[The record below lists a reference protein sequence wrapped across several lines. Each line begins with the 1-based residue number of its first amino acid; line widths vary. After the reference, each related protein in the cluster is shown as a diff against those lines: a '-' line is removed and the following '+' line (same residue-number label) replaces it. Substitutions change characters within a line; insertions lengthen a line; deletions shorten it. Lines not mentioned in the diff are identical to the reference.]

1 MGERSCFDLECGG
14 KRSATPLWLHVAN
27 NPKRR
32 RRFALPA
39 HSKINMIENLGNLE
53 RTHSC
58 GALGKEDVGQRVTL
72 MGWCAKRRD
81 FGPLTFIDLRDR
93 DGITQ
98 IVFNEE
104 KAPDAHAKAKEVRRE
119 YVLAVTGTV
128 ALRDESARN
137 PKLGTGDVEVQ
148 ATEIVILND
157 ARTLPFQ
164 LDAPSSEALASEDLR
179 LKYRYLDLRRPQLQK
194 NLRLRHSL
202 LLEIN
207 RYMDEQGFTQIET
220 PNLIKSTPEG
230 ARDYIVPSRVQPGRF
245 FALPQSPQ
253 IFKQICMIAGLDK
266 YYQIARCF
274 RDEDL
279 RADRQPEFSQLDVE
293 MSFATPDQIYALVEG
308 LFARVFRIINVEL
321 PTPFP
326 RLTYAE
332 VMERFGSDKPDMR
345 IEGMELKDL
354 SAALVET
361 TFAPFASVLGA
372 EGQVRG
378 ITVRGGA
385 NTSRKVLDELQEFAK
400 RYGAGALAWIKVGDE
415 ISSSLLK
422 ALGSETVGRMAELAE
437 ATKGDAVLIVAG
449 KSNVVAASLGALRNE
464 VARRENLIPQNV
476 FAPLWVTEFP
486 MFEFHEDDGRF
497 YSMHHP
503 FTSPLDEDV
512 PLLERAVSGE
522 TELFAGLRAKAYDA
536 VINGV
541 EVAGGSIRIHR
552 RDVQAIVFKA
562 LGMSEETARARFGF
576 FLDALAYGTPPHG
589 GIASGIERTMMVLV
603 PTENIRDVMAF
614 PKTASAQDLMI
625 DAPGAVDEKQLAEL
639 HLKIVRE

>member
-1 MGERSCFDLECGG
+1 
-14 KRSATPLWLHVAN
+14 
-27 NPKRR
+27 
-32 RRFALPA
+32 
-39 HSKINMIENLGNLE
+39 MIDNLGNLE

-58 GALGKEDVGQRVTL
+58 GALRKEHSGARVTL
-72 MGWCAKRRD
+72 MGWCARRRD

-93 DGITQ
+93 EGITQ
-98 IVFNEE
+98 VVVNQENAQE
-104 KAPDAHAKAKEVRRE
+104 AHAKAKEVRGE
-119 YVLAVTGTV
+119 YVLAVTGDV
-128 ALRDESARN
+128 VLRDEGARN
-137 PKLGTGDVEVQ
+137 PKHATGDVEVQ
-148 ATEIVILND
+148 ASDLVILND

-164 LDAPSSEALASEDLR
+164 LDAPASEALASEDLR
-179 LKYRYLDLRRPQLQK
+179 LKYRYLDLRRPQLQA
-194 NLRLRHSL
+194 NLRLRHRL

-230 ARDYIVPSRVQPGRF
+230 ARDYIVPSRVQPGKF

-308 LFARVFRIINVEL
+308 LFARVFRLIGVEL
-321 PTPFP
+321 QTPFP
-326 RLTYAE
+326 RFTFAE
-332 VMERFGSDKPDMR
+332 VMQRFGSDKPDLR

-354 SAALVET
+354 SPALTET
-361 TFAPFASVLGA
+361 TFAPFASALGA
-372 EGQVRG
+372 GGEVRG
-378 ITVRGGA
+378 LVVRGGA
-385 NTSRKVLDELQEFAK
+385 TMSRKTLDELQEFAK
-400 RYGAGALAWIKVGDE
+400 RYGAGALAWIKLGDE
-415 ISSSLLK
+415 LSSSLLK
-422 ALGSETVGRMAELAE
+422 ALGNETVTRIGGA
-437 ATKGDAVLIVAG
+437 ATASKGDGVLIVAG
-449 KSNVVAASLGALRNE
+449 KTDVVAASLGALRNE
-464 VARRENLIPQNV
+464 VARREKLIPEKV

-486 MFEFHEDDGRF
+486 MFEFHEDDGRY

-512 PLLERAVSGE
+512 PLLERAVNGE
-522 TELFAGLRAKAYDA
+522 TQLFAALRAKAYDA

-552 RDVQAIVFKA
+552 SDVQSVVFNA
-562 LGMSEETARARFGF
+562 LGMTEETARARFGF
-576 FLDALAYGTPPHG
+576 FLDALSYGTPPHG

-625 DAPGAVDEKQLAEL
+625 DAPGEVDAKQLAEL
-639 HLKIVRE
+639 HLKIVKD